1 MSIHAALN
9 HVTHYT
15 YDRLV
20 ALGPQVV
27 RLRPAP
33 HCRSKIISYSL
44 KIEPEGHFI
53 NWQQDPFAN
62 YQARLVFPDKTKE
75 FKVTVD
81 LVMDMAVYNPFDF
94 FLEPA
99 AEEFPFE
106 YEAAL
111 KQELAPYLIP
121 EPATPLVQAYL
132 DKIDRTKRRSVIF
145 LVDLNQSV
153 HQAIRYTIR
162 MEPGV
167 QAPEETL
174 TLGSGSCR
182 DSAWLMVNLLRHC
195 GLAARFVSGYL
206 IQLKPDVKALDGP
219 SGTEV
224 DFTDLHAWCEVYLPG
239 AGWVGLDATSG
250 LLAGEGHIPLACTP
264 QPSGAAPIEGG
275 VDESEV
281 TFAHH
286 MQVTRI
292 CESPRVTKPYTEEQ
306 WAAIM
311 ALGDAVDAELVA
323 GDVRLTM
330 GGEPTFVANSDRD
343 APEWNTDALGPTK
356 RGFATEL
363 VHKLRQEYGQGGF
376 LHFGQGKWYP
386 GEQLP
391 RWALN
396 IYWRADQEPVWRNP
410 ALFTDERTPTHYTS
424 ADAQAFT
431 ALLASKLGVTGKHIQ
446 TAYEDSWYYLWRE
459 RRLPVNVDPFNSK
472 LDDEME
478 RARLR
483 RVFEQKLDTP
493 VGYVLPIKVAGYD
506 EQYGAAWTTGPWFL
520 RDERMY
526 LMPGDSPMG
535 LRLPLDSLPWVSEAD
550 FPYLIEQDPSVLVGP
565 LPSYGTVAA
574 KYAPGALGRAPGT
587 AGLALG
593 AAARAAAARI
603 NYLAGAGPQTEAP
616 RKFQSATGKGSVIA
630 SEARQSMLAGDTD
643 RHGLQ
648 PRDDINEAG
657 TGYAV
662 HAQSAA
668 QTEPADFA
676 RVPAAHESA
685 HWITRTALC
694 VEVRDPRRASG
705 PKAEAVGEKS
715 GVLYVFM
722 PPLEKL
728 EHYLDLLAAIEASA
742 EELGMQ
748 LVLEG
753 YPPPRDPRLKL
764 LSVTPDPGVIE
775 VNIHPATDW
784 TELVANTEFLYQA
797 AFESRLSAEKFMT
810 DGRHTGTG
818 GGNHFVMG
826 GATPADSPFLRRPEL
841 LASLLLYWHN
851 HPSLSYLFSGM
862 FVGPTSQAPRVD
874 EARNDQLY
882 ELEIAIEQI
891 YKNRELYGQS
901 MPPWLVDRTL
911 RNILIDATGNT
922 HRSEIS
928 IDKMYSPDSATGRLG
943 LLELRAFEMP
953 PHPHMSSVQQLL
965 LRALIARF
973 WKTPYRA
980 PATRWGTE
988 LHDRFMLPKFIEMD
1002 FHDVMAEMRASGF
1015 AFDDSWFA
1023 PHVEFRFPLIG
1034 SVCSAGIALTL
1045 RNALE
1050 PWHVMGEEGAPG
1062 GTARYVDSSLERI
1075 EVRVTGLNESRY
1087 VVTCNGRAMSL
1098 QPTGVQGEYVA
1109 GVRYKA
1115 WNPPSSLHPSI
1126 GVHAPLTFDIVD
1138 TWMKRSVGGCQ
1149 YHVAHPGG
1157 LSYQSLP
1164 VNANE
1169 AESRRLSR
1177 FTAMGHTPGLMQV
1190 PPATINVPASREFP
1204 FTLDLRRD

>member
-1 MSIHAALN
+1 MSIHAALS
-9 HVTHYT
+9 HITHYK
-15 YDRLV
+15 YDRPV
-20 ALGPQVV
+20 SLGPQVI

-44 KIEPEGHFI
+44 KIDPVDHYI

-62 YQARLVFPDKTKE
+62 YQGRLVFDGKTTE

-81 LVMDMAVYNPFDF
+81 LVVEMAVYNPFDF

-99 AEEFPFE
+99 AEDFPFK
-106 YEAAL
+106 YEPL
-111 KQELAPYLIP
+111 LEQELAPYLAVD
-121 EPATPLVQAYL
+121 PATERLKAYL
-132 DKIDRTKRRSVIF
+132 ATVNMTKRRTIDF
-145 LVDLNQSV
+145 LVDINQML
-153 HQAIRYTIR
+153 HKDINYLIR

-167 QAPEETL
+167 QTPDETL
-174 TLGSGSCR
+174 KLGSGSCR
-182 DSAWLMVNLLRHC
+182 DSGWLLVQMLRHC

-206 IQLKPDVKALDGP
+206 IQLKPDVKSLDGP

-239 AGWVGLDATSG
+239 AGWIGLDATSG
-250 LLAGEGHIPLACTP
+250 LMAGEGHIPLACTP
-264 QPSGAAPIEGG
+264 QPSGAAPIEGSM
-275 VDESEV
+275 DECEV
-281 TFAHH
+281 EFEHL
-286 MQVTRI
+286 MEVTRI
-292 CESPRVTKPYTEEQ
+292 FESPRVTKPYTEEQ
-306 WAAIM
+306 WSDVM
-311 ALGDAVDAELVA
+311 ALGHTVDQQLHD

-330 GGEPTFVANSDRD
+330 GGEPTFVAVNDRD
-343 APEWNTDALGPTK
+343 AGEWNTDALGPTK
-356 RGFATEL
+356 RGFATAL
-363 VHKLRQEYGQGGF
+363 VHKLRREYGEGGF

-396 IYWRADQEPVWRNP
+396 IYWRADQQPVWSNP
-410 ALFTDERTPTHYTS
+410 ALFTDERAPTHYTS
-424 ADAQAFT
+424 EDARRFT
-431 ALLASKLGVTGKHIQ
+431 QTLAAKLGMSDAFMQAAH
-446 TAYEDSWYYLWRE
+446 EDVWYYLWRE
-459 RRLPVNVDPFNSK
+459 RRLPINVDPFNSK

-478 RARLR
+478 RARMR
-483 RVFEQKLDTP
+483 RVFEQKLDSV
-493 VGYVLPIKVAGYD
+493 VGYVLPLKPSDSELGDRPV
-506 EQYGAAWTTGPWFL
+506 WSTGSWFL

-535 LRLPLDSLPWVSEAD
+535 LRLPLDSLPWVSKAE
-550 FPYLIEQDPSVLVGP
+550 FPYLNEQDPWSP
-565 LPSYGTVAA
+565 RADLP
-574 KYAPGALGRAPGT
+574 KHEAL
-587 AGLALG
+587 
-593 AAARAAAARI
+593 AARYQETAPATATPSAPRRAWDDSANAAPYLTGTGPQVEAARKM
-603 NYLAGAGPQTEAP
+603 QTA
-616 RKFQSATGKGSVIA
+616 SATAVNLTAA
-630 SEARQSMLAGDTD
+630 S
-643 RHGLQ
+643 
-648 PRDDINEAG
+648 
-657 TGYAV
+657 
-662 HAQSAA
+662 AQGAMQA
-668 QTEPADFA
+668 EPADYS
-676 RVPAAHESA
+676 RVPKLRESA

-705 PKAEAVGEKS
+705 PKAESVGSKS
-715 GVLYVFM
+715 GVLYIFM

-728 EHYLDLLAAIEASA
+728 DDYLDLLAAIEATA
-742 EELGMQ
+742 ESLALQ
-748 LVLEG
+748 IVLEG

-764 LSVTPDPGVIE
+764 LQVTPDPGVIE
-775 VNIHPATDW
+775 VNIHPVTNWDD
-784 TELVANTEFLYQA
+784 LVKNTEFLYNA
-797 AFESRLSAEKFMT
+797 AFESRLSAEKFMK

-826 GATPADSPFLRRPEL
+826 GATPADSPFLRQPEL

-891 YKNRELYGQS
+891 YKNRELHGHS

-922 HRSEIS
+922 HRSEFS

-953 PHPHMSSVQQLL
+953 PHPRMSIVQQLL
-965 LRALIARF
+965 LRALVARF
-973 WKTPYRA
+973 WNTPYKA

-988 LHDRFMLPKFIEMD
+988 LHDRFLLPTFIKMD
-1002 FHDVMAEMRASGF
+1002 FDDVMQEMRNAGY

-1023 PHVEFRFPLIG
+1023 PHYEFRFPVVG
-1034 SVCSAGIALTL
+1034 SVASASIELTL

-1062 GTARYVDSSLERI
+1062 GTARYVDSSLERM

-1087 VVTCNGRAMSL
+1087 VITCNGHALPL
-1098 QPTGVQGEYVA
+1098 QSTGTMGEYVA

-1115 WNPPSSLHPSI
+1115 WNPPSALHPSI

-1138 TWMKRSVGGCQ
+1138 TWMKRSIGGCQ
-1149 YHVAHPGG
+1149 YYVAHPGG
-1157 LSYQSLP
+1157 LNPDTFP
-1164 VNANE
+1164 VNSYE
-1169 AESRRLSR
+1169 AESRRMAR
-1177 FTAMGHTPGLMQV
+1177 FTAMGHTPSKLV
-1190 PPATINVPASREFP
+1190 VLPATINVAGSREFP
-1204 FTLDLRRD
+1204 FTLDLRRV

>member
-1 MSIHAALN
+1 MSIHAALT
-9 HVTHYT
+9 HVTHYK

-20 ALGPQVV
+20 NLGPQVI

-44 KIEPEGHFI
+44 KVEPADHYI

-62 YQARLVFPDKTKE
+62 YQGRLVFEKKTQE
-75 FKVTVD
+75 FKVTVG
-81 LVMDMAVYNPFDF
+81 LVVEMAVYNPFDF
-94 FLEPA
+94 FLEPS
-99 AEEFPFE
+99 AENFPFK
-106 YEAAL
+106 YEELL
-111 KQELAPYLIP
+111 KQELAPYL
-121 EPATPLVQAYL
+121 ATEEASDIFQTCLNR
-132 DKIDRTKRRSVIF
+132 IDRTKRRTIDF
-145 LVDLNQSV
+145 LVDINQML
-153 HQAIRYTIR
+153 HQDINYLIR

-167 QAPEETL
+167 QTPDETL
-174 TLGSGSCR
+174 KLGSGSCR
-182 DSAWLMVNLLRHC
+182 DSAWLLVQLLRHC

-206 IQLKPDVKALDGP
+206 IQLKPDVKSLDGP

-239 AGWVGLDATSG
+239 AGWIGLDATSG

-275 VDESEV
+275 VDECEV
-281 TFAHH
+281 TFEHR
-286 MQVTRI
+286 MEVTRLY
-292 CESPRVTKPYTEEQ
+292 ESPRVTKPYSEEQ
-306 WAAIM
+306 WLEVM
-311 ALGDAVDAELVA
+311 ALGGAVDKELEA

-330 GGEPTFVANSDRD
+330 GGEPTFVAVNDRD

-363 VHKLRQEYGQGGF
+363 VQKLRTEYGQGGF

-396 IYWRADQEPVWRNP
+396 IYWRADGQPVWADP
-410 ALFTDERTPTHYTS
+410 TLFTDERVSTHYTS
-424 ADAQAFT
+424 EVARRFT
-431 ALLASKLGVTGKHIQ
+431 KTLAAKLNVTDEFMLA
-446 TAYEDSWYYLWRE
+446 AYEDVWYYLWRE
-459 RRLPVNVDPFNSK
+459 RRLPINVDPFNSK

-483 RVFEQKLDTP
+483 RVFKQKLDSV
-493 VGYVLPIKVAGYD
+493 VGYVLPVKTAEASGTARPV
-506 EQYGAAWTTGPWFL
+506 WTTGSWFL

-535 LRLPLDSLPWVSEAD
+535 LRLPLDSLPWVSDAD
-550 FPYLIEQDPSVLVGP
+550 YPYMIEQDPSSLRP
-565 LPSYGTVAA
+565 ALPKHEAVAA
-574 KYAPGALGRAPGT
+574 RY
-587 AGLALG
+587 
-593 AAARAAAARI
+593 
-603 NYLAGAGPQTEAP
+603 
-616 RKFQSATGKGSVIA
+616 
-630 SEARQSMLAGDTD
+630 
-643 RHGLQ
+643 
-648 PRDDINEAG
+648 
-657 TGYAV
+657 
-662 HAQSAA
+662 AA
-668 QTEPADFA
+668 QTPASSVSATPYLSGTGAKLEAARKMQTTAASGASSASANAQNRVQSEPKDFA
-676 RVPAAHESA
+676 RTPKPQESA
-685 HWITRTALC
+685 SWVTRSALC

-705 PKAEAVGEKS
+705 PKAEAVGQAS
-715 GVLYVFM
+715 GVLYIFM

-728 EHYLDLLAAIEASA
+728 EDYLDLLAAIEATA
-742 EELGMQ
+742 QELG
-748 LVLEG
+748 VKIVIEG

-764 LSVTPDPGVIE
+764 LQVTPDPGVIE
-775 VNIHPATDW
+775 VNIHPVTNWTD
-784 TELVANTEFLYQA
+784 LVKNTEFLYKA
-797 AFESRLSAEKFMT
+797 AFESRLSAEKFMK

-826 GATPADSPFLRRPEL
+826 GATPADSPFLRKPEL
-841 LASLLLYWHN
+841 LASLLLFWHN

-891 YKNRELYGQS
+891 YKNRELHGQS

-922 HRSEIS
+922 HRSEFS

-953 PHPHMSSVQQLL
+953 PHPRMSIVQQLL
-965 LRALIARF
+965 LRALVARF
-973 WKTPYRA
+973 WKTPYKA
-980 PATRWGTE
+980 PASRWGTE
-988 LHDRFMLPKFIEMD
+988 LHDRFLLPTFIKMD
-1002 FHDVMAEMRASGF
+1002 FDDVMQEMRDAGYP
-1015 AFDDSWFA
+1015 FDSSWFA
-1023 PHVEFRFPLIG
+1023 PHYEFRFPVVG
-1034 SVCSAGIALTL
+1034 SIQSSSIELTL

-1075 EVRVTGLNESRY
+1075 EVHVTGLNESRY
-1087 VVTCNGRAMSL
+1087 VVTCNGCALPL
-1098 QPTGVQGEYVA
+1098 QSTGTTGEYVA

-1115 WNPPSSLHPSI
+1115 WNPPSALHPSI
-1126 GVHAPLTFDIVD
+1126 AIHAPLTFDIVD
-1138 TWMKRSVGGCQ
+1138 TWMKRSIGGCQ

-1157 LSYQSLP
+1157 LNPDTFP
-1164 VNANE
+1164 VNSYE
-1169 AESRRLSR
+1169 AESRRMSR
-1177 FTAMGHTPGLMQV
+1177 FAPMGHTPGKV
-1190 PPATINVPASREFP
+1190 TIPPATIHVAASREFP
-1204 FTLDLRRD
+1204 FTLDLRRT

>member
-9 HVTHYT
+9 HVTHYK

-20 ALGPQVV
+20 NLGPQVI

-44 KIEPEGHFI
+44 KIDPVDHYI

-62 YQARLVFPDKTKE
+62 YQGRLVFEKKTRE

-81 LVMDMAVYNPFDF
+81 LVVEMAVYNPFDF

-99 AEEFPFE
+99 AENFPFS
-106 YEAAL
+106 YEALL
-111 KQELAPYLIP
+111 KQELAPYLAADELTAP
-121 EPATPLVQAYL
+121 MKACLAQ
-132 DKIDRTKRRSVIF
+132 IDRKERRTIDF
-145 LVDLNQSV
+145 LVDINQMV
-153 HQAIRYTIR
+153 HKAISYTIR

-167 QAPEETL
+167 QTPEETL
-174 TLGSGSCR
+174 TLASGSCR
-182 DSAWLMVNLLRHC
+182 DSAWLMVQILRNC

-206 IQLKPDVKALDGP
+206 IQLKPDVKSLDGP

-275 VDESEV
+275 MDKCEV
-281 TFAHH
+281 EFEHH
-286 MQVTRI
+286 MAVTRI
-292 CESPRVTKPYTEEQ
+292 YESPRVTKPYTEEQ
-306 WAAIM
+306 WADVM
-311 ALGDAVDAELVA
+311 ALGGDVDKELIE

-330 GGEPTFVANSDRD
+330 GGEPTFVGIDDRD

-356 RGFATEL
+356 RGFATEM
-363 VHKLRQEYGQGGF
+363 VQKLRAEYGQGGF

-396 IYWRADQEPVWRNP
+396 IYWRADRQPVWANP
-410 ALFTDERTPTHYTS
+410 ALFADERVPTHYTS
-424 ADAQAFT
+424 EDARRFT
-431 ALLASKLGVTGKHIQ
+431 QTLASKLGVTSEFMQ
-446 TAYEDSWYYLWRE
+446 TAYEDTWYYLWRE

-483 RVFEQKLDTP
+483 RVFEQKLDSV
-493 VGYVLPIKVAGYD
+493 VGYVLPVKVSEKESEDGPV
-506 EQYGAAWTTGPWFL
+506 WTTGSWFL

-550 FPYLIEQDPSVLVGP
+550 YPYLIEQDPSTPRSG
-565 LPSYGTVAA
+565 LPAHTAMAA
-574 KYAPGALGRAPGT
+574 RYVPGAKTSMAPAGSALQGT
-587 AGLALG
+587 P
-593 AAARAAAARI
+593 
-603 NYLAGAGPQTEAP
+603 YLSGTGPQVEAA
-616 RKFQSATGKGSVIA
+616 RKFQSST
-630 SEARQSMLAGDTD
+630 
-643 RHGLQ
+643 
-648 PRDDINEAG
+648 G
-657 TGYAV
+657 TGMGQTAAS
-662 HAQSAA
+662 AQSAKQA
-668 QTEPADFA
+668 EPANFA
-676 RVPAAHESA
+676 RAPKQQESA
-685 HWITRTALC
+685 SWVTRTALC

-705 PKAEAVGEKS
+705 PKAEAVGKKS
-715 GVLYVFM
+715 GVLYIFM
-722 PPLEKL
+722 PPLEKV
-728 EHYLDLLAAIEASA
+728 EDYLNLLTAIEATAA
-742 EELGMQ
+742 ELKVKI
-748 LVLEG
+748 VLEG

-764 LSVTPDPGVIE
+764 LQVTPDPGVIE
-775 VNIHPATDW
+775 VNIHPVNNW
-784 TELVANTEFLYQA
+784 KELVRNTEFLYNV
-797 AFESRLSAEKFMT
+797 AFESRLSAEKFMK

-826 GATPADSPFLRRPEL
+826 GATPSDSPFLRKPEL

-891 YKNRELYGQS
+891 YKNRELHGQS

-922 HRSEIS
+922 HRSEFS
-928 IDKMYSPDSATGRLG
+928 IDKMYSPDSSTGRLG
-943 LLELRAFEMP
+943 LLRAFEMP
-953 PHPHMSSVQQLL
+953 PHPRMSIVQQLL
-965 LRALIARF
+965 LRALVARF
-973 WKTPYRA
+973 WKTPYKA

-988 LHDRFMLPKFIEMD
+988 LHDRFLLPTFIKTD
-1002 FHDVMAEMRASGF
+1002 FDDVMTEMRSAGY
-1015 AFDDSWFA
+1015 AFDSSWFA
-1023 PHVEFRFPLIG
+1023 PHYEFRFPIVG
-1034 SVCSAGIALTL
+1034 SVQSASIELTL

-1062 GTARYVDSSLERI
+1062 GTARYVDSSLERM
-1075 EVRVTGLNESRY
+1075 EVHVTGLNESRY
-1087 VVTCNGRAMSL
+1087 VVTCNGRALPL
-1098 QPTGVQGEYVA
+1098 QSTGTMGEYAA

-1115 WNPPSSLHPSI
+1115 WNPPSALHPSI
-1126 GVHAPLTFDIVD
+1126 GIHTPLTFDIVD
-1138 TWMKRSVGGCQ
+1138 TWMKRSIGGCQ
-1149 YHVAHPGG
+1149 YYVAHPGG
-1157 LSYQSLP
+1157 LNPDTFP
-1164 VNANE
+1164 VNSYE
-1169 AESRRLSR
+1169 AESRRMSR
-1177 FTAMGHTPGLMQV
+1177 FAAMGHTPGMMNV

-1204 FTLDLRRD
+1204 FTLDLRRG